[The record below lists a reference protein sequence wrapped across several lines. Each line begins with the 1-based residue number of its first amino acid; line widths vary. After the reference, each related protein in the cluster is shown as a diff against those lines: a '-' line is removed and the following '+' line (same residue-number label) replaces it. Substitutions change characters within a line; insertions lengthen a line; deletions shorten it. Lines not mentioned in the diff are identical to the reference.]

1 DTHKAAGS
9 GGRRRRPGGR
19 AALARA
25 EAGGGPPEARSAA
38 ALLEEARGEHDGRRD
53 LGSFIKRADHLT
65 HDDVPVA
72 CEVVRGQV
80 VRLSIDQA
88 GCFLIQSLLE
98 RAQIPMQKQ
107 LVAEMHGHV
116 VELLESQH
124 GNHVLQKAIETLP
137 PTAVLFV
144 LRELCERRRPRALA
158 RLLRPPRRGPS
169 RRGRRMVPHLK
180 QWRSVLA

>member
-1 DTHKAAGS
+1 IRRYLPTVLTINFGS
-9 GGRRRRPGGR
+9 LPERPPRVVG
-19 AALARA
+19 
-25 EAGGGPPEARSAA
+25 AGGGPPEARSAA

-158 RLLRPPRRGPS
+158 RLLRPPRRPLDR
-169 RRGRRMVPHLK
+169 RRGK
-180 QWRSVLA
+180 QHRHALSD

>member
-124 GNHVLQKAIETLP
+124 GNHVLQKAQGSTEAPFRRVAPWAGSALAPP
-137 PTAVLFV
+137 PTASRSDLV
-144 LRELCERRRPRALA
+144 PG
-158 RLLRPPRRGPS
+158 PGRGPS
-169 RRGRRMVPHLK
+169 ATP
-180 QWRSVLA
+180 